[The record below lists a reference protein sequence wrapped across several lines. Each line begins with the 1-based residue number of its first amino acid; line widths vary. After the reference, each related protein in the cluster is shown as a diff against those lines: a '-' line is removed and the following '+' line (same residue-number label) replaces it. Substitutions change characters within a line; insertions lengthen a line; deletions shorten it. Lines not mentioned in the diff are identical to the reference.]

1 MAVFKRHNAGLIS
14 GIRSEKRFFFNR
26 DYQSFLMNSYI
37 AKQLENSALHTKGKV
52 NERTLRIFKL
62 HILLVFNLYL
72 CLDLVNPDVN
82 MTLQGMVF
90 CV

>member
-1 MAVFKRHNAGLIS
+1 
-14 GIRSEKRFFFNR
+14 
-26 DYQSFLMNSYI
+26 MNSYI
-37 AKQLENSALHTKGKV
+37 AKQLENPALHTKGKV